1 MPTSDS
7 DAGVGQGGRMEHH
20 ALRKYRGPEIWAR
33 VRTAYL
39 AGEPAPSVARRFDV
53 GLGNLRKRA
62 RAEGWTRNRAA
73 LRNDLKPERAMSAG
87 SIAGSPGA
95 SETPPDEAPEY
106 PAGTRE
112 ALKRAAERAAWLIAE
127 GRGAEAMVL
136 VRAAEALSNLVD
148 TRDLDRE
155 SVIRPF
161 LEQRASTVARAK
173 AQPL

>member
-1 MPTSDS
+1 
-7 DAGVGQGGRMEHH
+7 MEHH

-39 AGEPAPSVARRFDV
+39 AGESAPSVARRFDV
-53 GLGNLRKRA
+53 GLANLRKRA

-73 LRNDLKPERAMSAG
+73 LAGDLKPERAAG
-87 SIAGSPGA
+87 SAATPARACGA
-95 SETPPDEAPEY
+95 PVDEIPEY
-106 PAGTRE
+106 PVGTRE

-148 TRDLDRE
+148 ARDLDHE

-161 LEQRASTVARAK
+161 LEQRKLWGLT
-173 AQPL
+173 

>member
-1 MPTSDS
+1 
-7 DAGVGQGGRMEHH
+7 MEHH

-39 AGEPAPSVARRFDV
+39 AGESAPSVARRFDV

-62 RAEGWTRNRAA
+62 SAEGWTRNRAA
-73 LRNDLKPERAMSAG
+73 LRTDLKPERATPTSAG
-87 SIAGSPGA
+87 PAAATPADAGSA
-95 SETPPDEAPEY
+95 AEETPEY
-106 PAGTRE
+106 PVGTRE

-161 LEQRASTVARAK
+161 LEQRASTVACAK
-173 AQPL
+173 ARRL

>member
-1 MPTSDS
+1 
-7 DAGVGQGGRMEHH
+7 MEHH

-39 AGEPAPSVARRFDV
+39 AGESAPSVARRFDV

-62 RAEGWTRNRAA
+62 SAEGWTRNRAA
-73 LRNDLKPERAMSAG
+73 LRNDLRPERASAG
-87 SIAGSPGA
+87 LSSGSSDPVEEA
-95 SETPPDEAPEY
+95 ADESPEY
-106 PAGTRE
+106 SVGTRE

-148 TRDLDRE
+148 MRDLDKE

-161 LEQRASTVARAK
+161 LEQRRLAGLPRR
-173 AQPL
+173 Q

>member
-1 MPTSDS
+1 
-7 DAGVGQGGRMEHH
+7 MEHH

-39 AGEPAPSVARRFDV
+39 AGESAPSVARRFDV

-62 RAEGWTRNRAA
+62 SAEGWTRSHAA
-73 LRNDLKPERAMSAG
+73 RHGDLKPDRAPTGPAASAPE
-87 SIAGSPGA
+87 APA
-95 SETPPDEAPEY
+95 AETPEY
-106 PAGTRE
+106 PVMTHE

-148 TRDLDRE
+148 AKDLDRQTP
-155 SVIRPF
+155 IRRF

-173 AQPL
+173 GARL

>member
-1 MPTSDS
+1 
-7 DAGVGQGGRMEHH
+7 MEHH

-73 LRNDLKPERAMSAG
+73 LRNDLKPERAVASAVAG
-87 SIAGSPGA
+87 SFDAPA
-95 SETPPDEAPEY
+95 EEAQEY
-106 PAGTRE
+106 PVGTRE

-127 GRGAEAMVL
+127 GRGAEAMAL
-136 VRAAEALSNLVD
+136 VRAAEALSNLVE

-155 SVIRPF
+155 TPTQRF
-161 LEQRASTVARAK
+161 LRQRATTVAPAK
-173 AQPL
+173 AQTL

>member
-1 MPTSDS
+1 MD
-7 DAGVGQGGRMEHH
+7 HH

-33 VRTAYL
+33 VRKAYL
-39 AGEPAPSVARRFDV
+39 AGESAPSVARRFDV

-62 RAEGWTRNRAA
+62 SAEGWTRSRAA
-73 LRNDLKPERAMSAG
+73 LNTDLKPERAAAAG
-87 SIAGSPGA
+87 AAEVPELPA
-95 SETPPDEAPEY
+95 DEAPEY
-106 PAGTRE
+106 PVGTRE

-148 TRDLDRE
+148 ARDLDKE

-161 LEQRASTVARAK
+161 LEQRKLWGLT
-173 AQPL
+173 

>member
-1 MPTSDS
+1 
-7 DAGVGQGGRMEHH
+7 MEHH

-39 AGEPAPSVARRFDV
+39 AGESAPSVARRFDV

-62 RAEGWTRNRAA
+62 SAEGWTRSRAA
-73 LRNDLKPERAMSAG
+73 RRNDLKPERAAAASAG
-87 SIAGSPGA
+87 QPSGTSGAPGDLA
-95 SETPPDEAPEY
+95 EEAPEY
-106 PAGTRE
+106 TVGTRE

-148 TRDLDRE
+148 ARDLDNE
-155 SVIRPF
+155 TAIRGF
-161 LEQRASTVARAK
+161 LEQRASMVARAK

>member
-1 MPTSDS
+1 
-7 DAGVGQGGRMEHH
+7 MEHY

-53 GLGNLRKRA
+53 GLDNLRKRA
-62 RAEGWTRNRAA
+62 SAEGWTRNRAA
-73 LRNDLKPERAMSAG
+73 LRNDLRPGRERPTSQG
-87 SIAGSPGA
+87 PSPG
-95 SETPPDEAPEY
+95 PPGPAGEPVDAAPEY
-106 PAGTRE
+106 PVGTRE

-148 TRDLDRE
+148 ARDLERE
-155 SVIRPF
+155 TAIRGF

-173 AQPL
+173 ARRL

>member
-1 MPTSDS
+1 
-7 DAGVGQGGRMEHH
+7 MEHH

-39 AGEPAPSVARRFDV
+39 AGESAPSVARRFDV

-62 RAEGWTRNRAA
+62 SAEGWTRSRAA
-73 LRNDLKPERAMSAG
+73 LRQDLKPERSAPASAGQSAAMSAD
-87 SIAGSPGA
+87 AGAPSQ
-95 SETPPDEAPEY
+95 ETVEY
-106 PAGTRE
+106 PVGTRE

-148 TRDLDRE
+148 LRDLDKE
-155 SVIRPF
+155 STIRPF
-161 LEQRASTVARAK
+161 LEQRRLAR
-173 AQPL
+173 PR

>member
-1 MPTSDS
+1 
-7 DAGVGQGGRMEHH
+7 MEHY
-20 ALRKYRGPEIWAR
+20 ALRKYRGPEVWAR

-39 AGEPAPSVARRFDV
+39 AGESAPSVARRFDV

-62 RAEGWTRNRAA
+62 SAEGWTRSCAA
-73 LRNDLKPERAMSAG
+73 LRADLKPKRAPAAPTGLSAG
-87 SIAGSPGA
+87 TVGPG
-95 SETPPDEAPEY
+95 ETGPDDAPEY
-106 PAGTRE
+106 PVGTRE

-148 TRDLDRE
+148 TRDLDKE
-155 SVIRPF
+155 TAIRAF